1 MGLSI
6 ARIDHVVLHVRDM
19 ESALAFYTDVLGC
32 RVERT
37 VESIGL
43 VQMRA
48 GASMIDL
55 VPGRA
60 PGKPDARA
68 HNMDH
73 FCVRIDPWDE
83 SAIRAHLSAHGIEAG
98 ETKSRNG
105 AEGEGPSIYLD
116 DPDGNMVELK
126 GPSY

>member
-6 ARIDHVVLHVRDM
+6 ARIDHVVLHVSDM
-19 ESALAFYTDVLGC
+19 KAALSFYTDVLGC
-32 RVERT
+32 TVERE

-55 VPGRA
+55 TPGR
-60 PGKPDARA
+60 DATEDDTNAR
-68 HNMDH
+68 NMDH
-73 FCVRIDPWDE
+73 FCIRIEPWDE
-83 SAIRAHLSAHGIEAG
+83 TAIRAHLADHGITAG
-98 ETKSRNG
+98 ETKSRHG

-126 GPSY
+126 GPAR

>member
-6 ARIDHVVLHVRDM
+6 ARIDHVVLHVSDLKA
-19 ESALAFYTDVLGC
+19 ALSFYTNVLGC
-32 RVERT
+32 SVERE

-55 VPGRA
+55 TPGRDPA
-60 PGKPDARA
+60 KDHPAAR
-68 HNMDH
+68 NMDH
-73 FCVRIDPWDE
+73 FCVRIEPWDE
-83 SAIRAHLSAHGIEAG
+83 SAIRAHLADHGITAG
-98 ETKSRNG
+98 DTKSRHG

-126 GPSY
+126 GPAR